1 MSATRL
7 YLVRHGQTDWNLAGK
22 LQGQTDIPL
31 NETGRQ
37 QAKQAKKLLGNLSFD
52 AVYSSPLSRAVVTA
66 QLTSGHPTLQ
76 IITDVRIK
84 EIAFGQ
90 WEGCK
95 PKEIGEAFSP
105 FFFEPDAYRPTQGG
119 ESLPQLIARVSEFT
133 AHIKSKHMGQTVLVT
148 SHGTALHALLVHELN
163 LPMQDFWKIPLHNC
177 SVACLELE
185 GEQFVLQNILAV
197 DETDYLAKH
206 LT

>member
-52 AVYSSPLSRAVVTA
+52 AVYSSPLSRAVETA
-66 QLTSGHPTLQ
+66 QLISGHSTLQ
-76 IITDVRIK
+76 IITDERIK

-95 PKEIGEAFSP
+95 PK
-105 FFFEPDAYRPTQGG
+105 
-119 ESLPQLIARVSEFT
+119 
-133 AHIKSKHMGQTVLVT
+133 
-148 SHGTALHALLVHELN
+148 
-163 LPMQDFWKIPLHNC
+163 
-177 SVACLELE
+177 
-185 GEQFVLQNILAV
+185 
-197 DETDYLAKH
+197 
-206 LT
+206 